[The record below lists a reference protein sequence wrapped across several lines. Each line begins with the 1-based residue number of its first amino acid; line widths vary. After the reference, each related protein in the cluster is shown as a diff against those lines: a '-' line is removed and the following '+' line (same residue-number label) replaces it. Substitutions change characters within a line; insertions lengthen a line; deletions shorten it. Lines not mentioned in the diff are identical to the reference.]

1 VVEFLVGFRLGSDLG
16 FSFSSGVVVGHDDDD
31 DYAYTH
37 RVIHVGVGGAW
48 FNFWIWFS
56 AFKKKETRIL
66 ISKLKVK
73 L

>member
-1 VVEFLVGFRLGSDLG
+1 MVEFLVGFRLGSDLG

-37 RVIHVGVGGAW
+37 RVIHVGVGRAW

-56 AFKKKETRIL
+56 AF
-66 ISKLKVK
+66 
-73 L
+73 